1 MTTKTRAARLELV
14 ERLGGP
20 GQDRVERRLAAIL
33 MADVAGYS
41 RLVGADDAGTL
52 AQWKAH
58 WSALID
64 PKIKAHKGRIV
75 RITGDGLL
83 VEFASVIAA
92 MQCAIE
98 LQRAMVDRNADVPA
112 AKRIEFRVGINVGDI
127 IIDGTEL
134 WGEGVNVAA
143 RLEALAEPG
152 GICVSGRVQED
163 VQGRLD
169 VAFEDQGEQRL
180 KNIARPVRVYRVR
193 MDATA
198 TADPPPRDK
207 QPPDQKSSADEG
219 GLRHPEKSHPP
230 SGVQPRSAGEPPG
243 MGRWPA
249 RRAALAAI
257 GLGAAALWWAMPA
270 TRSLVAPVREA
281 LSPAGTVG
289 QPAMS
294 IVVLPFVNLGGD
306 ARQDYFADGI
316 TDSLTTDLSRA
327 LPGSFV
333 VSRGTAFTY
342 KGKVAD
348 VRQIGRELDVR
359 YVLTGSVFPDG
370 ERVRVNAKL
379 DDARAGSQLWAE
391 RFDIERTDILQVQDE
406 IVGRLARA
414 IGLKVIDVEARRSE
428 RERPKSAEAFDL
440 VMRGKAVANR
450 PSSAATMIAARELYE
465 QALKVEPDNVDALA
479 GVATTLVFE
488 VLNGYYETGNE
499 QRLQRAEALLARTL
513 AAEPRHLISLKAKA
527 ALLRAQGKFDDGIAA
542 AEAVI
547 AENPAEPWAY
557 KEIGLSAMYLG
568 RSHEALDWFA
578 KAHRFG
584 PRDPGRWT
592 WLDGRGQTLILLGR
606 DDEALQ
612 SFRLALE
619 ANPNSISTYALLAAA
634 CALTGRDDEAR
645 AALARYIGV
654 HPRATVSDFRRF
666 APVPLRLTSESY
678 QWQRERLKEGL
689 RKAGMPE

>member
-1 MTTKTRAARLELV
+1 MQTRSAVMTRTGSATLEV
-14 ERLGGP
+14 AGGFAGLAP
-20 GQDRVERRLAAIL
+20 GRVERRLAAIL

-41 RLVGADDAGTL
+41 RLVGADEAGTL

-83 VEFASVIAA
+83 VEFASVVAA
-92 MQCAIE
+92 VRCAVE
-98 LQRAMVDRNADVPA
+98 LQRAMVDRNADVPE

-127 IIDGTEL
+127 IIDGSEL
-134 WGEGVNVAA
+134 WGDGVNVAA

-152 GICVSGRVQED
+152 GICVSERVYED
-163 VQGRLD
+163 VHGRLD
-169 VAFEDQGEQRL
+169 VAFEDQGDQQL

-193 MDATA
+193 MDGSAKVGSPPSGKTPLTA
-198 TADPPPRDK
+198 I
-207 QPPDQKSSADEG
+207 EG
-219 GLRHPEKSHPP
+219 GLHQPKSHPAVGIQAGP
-230 SGVQPRSAGEPPG
+230 VGEPAG
-243 MGRWPA
+243 VRGWPA
-249 RRAALAAI
+249 RGAALAAI
-257 GLGAAALWWAMPA
+257 SLGVAALWWATPA
-270 TRSLVAPVREA
+270 TKSV
-281 LSPAGTVG
+281 GTAA

-294 IVVLPFVNLGGD
+294 IVVLPFANLGGD

-333 VSRGTAFTY
+333 VSRDTAFTY

-359 YVLTGSVFPDG
+359 YVLSGSVFPDG

-391 RFDIERTDILQVQDE
+391 RFDVERTDILQVQDE

-428 RERPKSAEAFDL
+428 RERPKSAEAVDL
-440 VMRGKAVANR
+440 VRRGKAVANR
-450 PSSAATMIAARELYE
+450 PSSAATMIGARELYE
-465 QALKVEPDNVDALA
+465 QALKVEPDNIDALA

-499 QRLQRAEALLARTL
+499 QRLDRAEALLARTL

-606 DDEALQ
+606 DQEALR

-645 AALARYIGV
+645 AALTRYIGV

-666 APVPLRLTSESY
+666 APVPLRLTSDSY